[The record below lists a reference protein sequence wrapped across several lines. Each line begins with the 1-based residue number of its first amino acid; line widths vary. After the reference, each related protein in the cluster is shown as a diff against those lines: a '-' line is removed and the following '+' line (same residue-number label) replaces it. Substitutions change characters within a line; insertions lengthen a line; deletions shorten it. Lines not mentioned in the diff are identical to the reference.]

1 MRNYKYEEILDEEV
15 LNKFTDK
22 QRKKISELILGQD
35 YGFFIDIKKI
45 CEIINIKIEEDKLFD
60 TLDINELGKYSSET
74 KTILFSP
81 MLHENKKR
89 FIIAKKLYNAV
100 FIDIRESFDNQL
112 NEKYEDIISKMNE
125 SVTNNFAIQLLM
137 PIKLIK
143 LLMIE
148 SINKY
153 KYNSNCLSSTE
164 LNVIISDVSKK
175 LKVSEDALNY
185 RIKNNGLITEI

>member
-1 MRNYKYEEILDEEV
+1 
-15 LNKFTDK
+15 
-22 QRKKISELILGQD
+22 
-35 YGFFIDIKKI
+35 
-45 CEIINIKIEEDKLFD
+45 
-60 TLDINELGKYSSET
+60 
-74 KTILFSP
+74 
-81 MLHENKKR
+81 
-89 FIIAKKLYNAV
+89 
-100 FIDIRESFDNQL
+100 
-112 NEKYEDIISKMNE
+112 MNE